1 MTFIK
6 YRVGKEPASEEIAVS
21 DFIFESNYL
30 ALNVKKDASLELEV
44 RKSLVEF
51 NVCELSFS
59 CWTKSLMSLV

>member
-1 MTFIK
+1 MKFIK

-44 RKSLVEF
+44 DRKSTRL
-51 NVCELSFS
+51 NSS
-59 CWTKSLMSLV
+59 H